1 MENQNSQVKD
11 VKKFG
16 SLRRKP
22 ISLSQEKLVE
32 TGFLQAGAAIPLA
45 IQPAVEGLNLV
56 AWASSHRQLIE
67 KHLSQHGA
75 VLFRGFH
82 VNSVADFERL
92 IMAVSGELLE
102 YTYRSTPR
110 SQVSGRIYTSTEY
123 PADQSIPLHN
133 EMAYSRAWPM
143 KISFCCLK
151 AAAQGG
157 ETPIANSRMVFNRI
171 DPKIKG
177 RFMKKGVLYV
187 RNYGHG
193 LDLAW
198 QDVFQTESKQ
208 VVEDFCRSAGLEFE
222 WQDGNSLRTRQVCQA
237 VATHPSTGETV
248 WFNQA
253 HLFHVSSLPPE
264 VREALL
270 SDSDEKDLPRNA
282 YYGDGSPIEAS
293 VLDEIREIYEQQKV
307 SFSWEEGDVL
317 LLDNMLT
324 AHGRAPFAGPRTVV
338 VGMAEHFSSP
348 DY

>member
-1 MENQNSQVKD
+1 MQKRV
-11 VKKFG
+11 
-16 SLRRKP
+16 
-22 ISLSQEKLVE
+22 I
-32 TGFLQAGAAIPLA
+32 
-45 IQPAVEGLNLV
+45 
-56 AWASSHRQLIE
+56 
-67 KHLSQHGA
+67 
-75 VLFRGFH
+75 
-82 VNSVADFERL
+82 
-92 IMAVSGELLE
+92 
-102 YTYRSTPR
+102 
-110 SQVSGRIYTSTEY
+110 
-123 PADQSIPLHN
+123 
-133 EMAYSRAWPM
+133 
-143 KISFCCLK
+143 
-151 AAAQGG
+151 
-157 ETPIANSRMVFNRI
+157 
-171 DPKIKG
+171 
-177 RFMKKGVLYV
+177 YV

-193 LDLAW
+193 IDLAW

-208 VVEDFCRSAGLEFE
+208 VVEEFCRNAGLEFE
-222 WQDGNSLRTRQVCQA
+222 WADSNRLRTRQLCQA

-338 VGMAEHFSSP
+338 VGMAEHFSHP
-348 DY
+348 D